1 MSEIDSKISEINE
14 IMNVTFK
21 IESNKIKA
29 ILQDTEAMIQ

>member
-1 MSEIDSKISEINE
+1 MSEIDSKISQINE

-21 IESNKIKA
+21 IESNKFKA